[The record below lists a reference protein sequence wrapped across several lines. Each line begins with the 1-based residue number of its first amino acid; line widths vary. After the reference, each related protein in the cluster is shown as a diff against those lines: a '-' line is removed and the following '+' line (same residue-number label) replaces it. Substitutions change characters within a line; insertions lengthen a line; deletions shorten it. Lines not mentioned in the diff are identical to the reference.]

1 MRLLRPD
8 TLTNPQS
15 DSWPPS
21 PSRHPPSL
29 DEDNNTSEDEP
40 DMPPLLQEEPLTYF
54 LTPATPKDE
63 EDLEFDFDFDAGI
76 EDSSKPRDIVRSV
89 SPSTL
94 DGLKKYKPKSKASND
109 CAILDDDD
117 DDDDDE
123 DYISFSPSKTVP
135 LGFDDFFDP
144 RLRRLRP
151 RSRSSPTKRS
161 GGSISPSE
169 EDLLSPASF
178 HVGSPRGRP
187 AKRFAPPRR
196 PFFLERSTAVA
207 RRNGGGGGL
216 PVLHRRHSWREP
228 SPDVWSIEEEPEKE
242 TMSEM
247 GLSAEEVR
255 RRGLELGLDVDMDD
269 ADLASATAAGD
280 DRHRYY
286 DARRGKKTRP
296 IDIPSPVAKPQK
308 KVRFVLPVLE

>member
-8 TLTNPQS
+8 TLTNAQP

-29 DEDNNTSEDEP
+29 DEDNNTSEEEP

-63 EDLEFDFDFDAGI
+63 DRDFDFDFDFDAGI

-94 DGLKKYKPKSKASND
+94 DGLKKYKPKSKASD

-117 DDDDDE
+117 DGDDDDDDDE
-123 DYISFSPSKTVP
+123 AYISFSPSKAVM
-135 LGFDDFFDP
+135 LGYDDFFDH
-144 RLRRLRP
+144 RRRRRP
-151 RSRSSPTKRS
+151 RSRSSPIKHS
-161 GGSISPSE
+161 GGISPSV
-169 EDLLSPASF
+169 EDLLSPASSF

-187 AKRFAPPRR
+187 ARRFAPPRR
-196 PFFLERSTAVA
+196 PFGERATV
-207 RRNGGGGGL
+207 RRGGL
-216 PVLHRRHSWREP
+216 PALQRRHSWREP

-247 GLSAEEVR
+247 GLSAEELR
-255 RRGLELGLDVDMDD
+255 RRGLELDLDLDDVDP
-269 ADLASATAAGD
+269 ATAAG
-280 DRHRYY
+280 YY
-286 DARRGKKTRP
+286 DVRRGKKTRP
-296 IDIPSPVAKPQK
+296 IDIPPPAAKLQK
-308 KVRFVLPVLE
+308 KVRFVLPIGE